1 MQKLTVYLNSSKE
14 AMSGY
19 VGAEGREN
27 QPNNFIN
34 LPDEAAGLWR
44 HALCEVAFD
53 LEVEDD
59 GSYLIVEIREGENKF
74 VPAGDDSRRSDP

>member
-1 MQKLTVYLNSSKE
+1 MQKLTAYLNSSKE
-14 AMSGY
+14 SMAGY
-19 VGAEGREN
+19 VGKEGREN
-27 QPNNFIN
+27 DPENCID

-44 HALCEVAFD
+44 YALHEIEFD

-59 GSYLIVEIREGENKF
+59 GAYRIIEIREGANRF